1 MVEKNN
7 SDSKKIFPNDFLEIE
22 FTGKTSEDKIFDSNI
37 KEDFEKL
44 FPSSKELPKPFIFS
58 LGHGMFLNGIENFL
72 IDKEIG
78 KRYEI
83 DLSPEN
89 AFGIRQQKLVQVM
102 PTNIF
107 SKQKQMPTAGMI
119 FNFDGRLGKIL
130 SVSGGRVI
138 VDFNHP
144 LAGKNVKYNIN
155 VIRKIEDIN
164 EKVKSFIEFL
174 FRKPLKFEV
183 KDKIIIHL
191 EGKEKEL
198 KQFIELFSE
207 KFKEVFGMEL
217 EIMEVES
224 KESKIK

>member
-1 MVEKNN
+1 MKNEQNSEKI
-7 SDSKKIFPNDFLEIE
+7 SKNDFIEIA
-22 FTGKTSEDKIFDSNI
+22 FTGKTSEGQIFDSNI
-37 KEDFEKL
+37 REDFQKL
-44 FPSSKELPKPFIFS
+44 FPSNKELPKPFIFS

-78 KRYEI
+78 KKYEI

-89 AFGIRQQKLVQVM
+89 AFGIRQQKLIQVM
-102 PTNIF
+102 PANIF
-107 SKQKQMPTAGMI
+107 SKQKQMPVAGMI

-174 FRKPLKFEV
+174 FRKPLKFEI

-191 EGKEKEL
+191 EDKEKEL
-198 KQFIELFSE
+198 KQFIELLSE

-217 EIMEVES
+217 EVAEIGDKPS
-224 KESKIK
+224 KKQ